1 MAVTELTDT
10 RVLIPRVRR
19 ALEGPDS
26 VSGSAAVAAGGLL
39 DDQVNALIADA
50 IANIILYSGGLFG
63 HTLEV
68 EERDDEYMAPIAWSV
83 DPELSEAE
91 GGVIVAQAALD
102 YYFDFARGMKVSQRI
117 ADEGQEWEYSFS
129 PQLLT
134 EQLKFLIGERDKA
147 LELLASENSGLENWT
162 NFIAVR
168 DLQTSQMIEP
178 WLYGGA
184 GGGQEGFVDPRF
196 GFG

>member
-1 MAVTELTDT
+1 VAVTELTDT

-50 IANIILYSGGLFG
+50 IANIILYTGGLFG

-68 EERDDEYMAPIAWSV
+68 EDRDDEYMAPIAWSV

-117 ADEGQEWEYSFS
+117 ADEGQ
-129 PQLLT
+129 LLT
-134 EQLKFLIGERDKA
+134 EQLKFLIGERDRA
-147 LELLASENSGLENWT
+147 LELIGEENSGLETWT

-168 DLQTSQMIEP
+168 DAQTSAIIEP
-178 WLYGGA
+178 WL
-184 GGGQEGFVDPRF
+184 GGGVGGQSYDPRF
-196 GFG
+196 GTPY